1 MATSMPRR
9 RSWRLARLW
18 HAGVLAAIVAVAL
31 NVVIYL
37 SADALGASFVVQ
49 PPNREP
55 SEVTAGG
62 VVVLTAVPLIIATVV
77 YGVLRRFTRQAFR
90 VFVVLALVVF
100 LILLIPPLGA
110 APELSTAA
118 ALILMHVVATG
129 SILGALA
136 LFERSTFPGT

>member
-1 MATSMPRR
+1 MATSMRER

-18 HAGVLAAIVAVAL
+18 HAGVLAAIIAAAL
-31 NVVIYL
+31 NVVIYVT
-37 SADALGASFVVQ
+37 AGALGTPFVVQ

-62 VVVLTAVPLIIATVV
+62 VIAITAVTLLIATVV
-77 YGVLRRFTRQAFR
+77 YGILRRLTRQAFR
-90 VFVVLALVVF
+90 VFVLLAIVAF
-100 LILLIPPLGA
+100 LLLLIPPLGA
-110 APELSTAA
+110 AQELSTAV

-136 LFERSTFPGT
+136 LFERNTFPGP